1 MTNANA
7 DATMTFRFAGQYYCA
22 PCNLSL
28 NSETT
33 FAQHVESKKHKNQS
47 NPKLPNAAV
56 AAKKARFKKK

>member
-1 MTNANA
+1 MINEILVIM
-7 DATMTFRFAGQYYCA
+7 DSCFAGQYYCA

-47 NPKLPNAAV
+47 NPKLPNAVV

>member
-1 MTNANA
+1 M
-7 DATMTFRFAGQYYCA
+7 MTFRFAGQYYCA